1 MLSHLKNPYL
11 QRKSDFEYSVH
22 VQIFDI
28 PDEVAIKVSRISSGH
43 IDHHPTSRSHMMRQ
57 RITEREKMTA
67 PKCVNP
73 GVTARGV
80 TASNNKILN
89 QRRLDSDAEESIERG
104 VGRKISAIFLRTF
117 MNQILLAMH
126 CKISAHFLQK
136 YAEREGLKR
145 GSLMKS
151 CGASKEGA
159 AGEKDLMGCRYWQ
172 SIKPRALIC
181 NIDKYTS
188 LKLICPCA
196 GLNILFNVFFSFLLL
211 QRVGWVVVEILAP
224 GRDWEG
230 HAQYDCQI

>member
-1 MLSHLKNPYL
+1 MLLLEGSQHQL
-11 QRKSDFEYSVH
+11 
-22 VQIFDI
+22 
-28 PDEVAIKVSRISSGH
+28 
-43 IDHHPTSRSHMMRQ
+43 T
-57 RITEREKMTA
+57 
-67 PKCVNP
+67 
-73 GVTARGV
+73 
-80 TASNNKILN
+80 ILN
-89 QRRLDSDAEESIERG
+89 QRPLDSGAEESIERG

-117 MNQILLAMH
+117 MNQIQLAMH

-181 NIDKYTS
+181 NIDNLICNIDKYTS

-211 QRVGWVVVEILAP
+211 QGVGWVVVEILAP